1 MKRIVFPR
9 RAGITKSKGVYYQ
22 GVRCEALVAARVAEY
37 PARSKRGAGNAG
49 TPRKPRSPS
58 AQLRRLERALARR
71 KTLAARQRVQSQI
84 DLLRRELGQ

>member
-9 RAGITKSKGVYYQ
+9 RAGITKSTGVYYQ
-22 GVRCEALVAARVAEY
+22 GVRCEAIVAARVATY
-37 PARSKRGAGNAG
+37 PARSRRGAGNAG
-49 TPRKPRSPS
+49 PRKPRSPS

-71 KTLAARQRVQSQI
+71 KTLAARQRVQAQI